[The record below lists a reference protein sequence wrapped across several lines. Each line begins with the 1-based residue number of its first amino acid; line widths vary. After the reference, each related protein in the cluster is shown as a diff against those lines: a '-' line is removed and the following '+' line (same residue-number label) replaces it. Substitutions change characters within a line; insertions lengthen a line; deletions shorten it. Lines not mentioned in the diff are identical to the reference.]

1 MISPYLVILLFLIF
15 FTFLSECSKDIE
27 KISFSLIFVFL
38 TLFLAFR
45 YGQGTDFFGYNYL
58 FNCIDN
64 VHDAIFNPQK
74 IHSEIGMR
82 LLYAFFDNY
91 IFFNMFVSVFVMT
104 MLFRLLN
111 KCSFNRCFALLIFF
125 PTCYLTYYFSA
136 IRQAMAL
143 SIFLGIMLECLIRNK
158 NKQYFVWNI
167 IACCFHI
174 SAVIL
179 FILPFLKKNDFIY
192 SKKIIIGSII
202 GGIFFFI
209 ICYFNLIPLFGR
221 WKFTISG
228 IALLSY
234 VERLIS
240 LCMVLK
246 LAQIHNAK
254 EKDELSMVLLNTYI
268 LGTCLYFNFWCL
280 QSISRL
286 SIYFKGL
293 ECILIPY
300 YLWKSVS
307 KNYLYASIFSLIAIV
322 MTVKNIDSYINQG
335 LYYPDVSMLNYPYV
349 SIFDSSDKIFDY
361 RPRNSFKIINL
372 L

>member
-1 MISPYLVILLFLIF
+1 MISPYLVILLLLIF
-15 FTFLSECSKDIE
+15 FAFLSECSKDIE
-27 KISFSLIFVFL
+27 KISFPIIMIILS
-38 TLFLAFR
+38 TFLAFR

-58 FNCIDN
+58 FNSIKDLQS
-64 VHDAIFNPQK
+64 AIWNPYK

-82 LLYAFFDNY
+82 LLYALFDSYILFNVFISFFL
-91 IFFNMFVSVFVMT
+91 MM
-104 MLFRLLN
+104 MLFRILN
-111 KCSFNRCFALLIFF
+111 KYSFNRCLALLFFF

-143 SIFLGIMLECLIRNK
+143 SIFLGIMLEYLIRNK

-167 IACCFHI
+167 VACSFHI

-179 FILPFLKKNDFIY
+179 FILPFLKKNDFTY

-209 ICYFNLIPLFGR
+209 ICYFNLIPLLGR
-221 WKFTISG
+221 WKFTVSG

-246 LAQIHNAK
+246 LAKIHNAK
-254 EKDELSMVLLNTYI
+254 EKDYLSMVLLNTYI

-307 KNYLYASIFSLIAIV
+307 KNYLYACVFSLIAVV

-335 LYYPDVSMLNYPYV
+335 LYYPDVSILNYPYV

-361 RPRNSFKIINL
+361 RPRNSFKTINL